1 MSYIYQDK
9 ETMKPGVNVFSTCN
23 KLSKDVVLKF
33 GHLSVPLGLYENS
46 NKIYTKLPNIGVLD
60 NLEEENLIDAEK
72 FNSLLDN
79 SIVKLSSDRKTRKK
93 VGKIIKIKTDSSR
106 KKSKRRKEGIRKNKK
121 SKKKRR
127 GY

>member
-46 NKIYTKLPNIGVLD
+46 NKIYTKLPSIGILD

-79 SIVKLSSDRKTRKK
+79 SIVKLSGDRKTRKK

-106 KKSKRRKEGIRKNKK
+106 KKSKRRKEGIGKNKK
-121 SKKKRR
+121 SKKKRK
-127 GY
+127 